1 MLLRPR
7 CAGGD
12 RPEPTSRPPEKRR
25 DYPGDAGSIA
35 SSAPMWART
44 AGITVTTRT
53 FAAIVQRTE
62 RWDASRPA
70 EQQDGF
76 AGHARFVAELEA
88 TGFIAL
94 AGLLH
99 DTSEVLFI
107 FHAEDADE
115 VRQRMSRD
123 PWQKDGHTRLT
134 RVEEIH
140 IRIGAPVPRTA
151 G

>member
-1 MLLRPR
+1 M
-7 CAGGD
+7 
-12 RPEPTSRPPEKRR
+12 TS
-25 DYPGDAGSIA
+25 
-35 SSAPMWART
+35 
-44 AGITVTTRT
+44 T

-62 RWDASRPA
+62 RWDPSRSA

-76 AGHARFVAELEA
+76 ANHARFVAELEA

-94 AGLLH
+94 AGLLQ

-107 FHAEDADE
+107 FHAHDAEE
-115 VRQRMSRD
+115 VRRRMRQD
-123 PWQKDGHTRLT
+123 PWQQDGHCRLT

-140 IRIGAPVPRTA
+140 IRIGAPVSRTA

>member
-1 MLLRPR
+1 M
-7 CAGGD
+7 A
-12 RPEPTSRPPEKRR
+12 
-25 DYPGDAGSIA
+25 
-35 SSAPMWART
+35 
-44 AGITVTTRT
+44 TRT

-62 RWDASRPA
+62 RWDPGRTA
-70 EQQDGF
+70 EQQEGF

-94 AGLLH
+94 AGLLQ

-107 FHAEDADE
+107 FHAQDAEE
-115 VRQRMSRD
+115 VCQRMSRD

-140 IRIGAPVPRTA
+140 IRIGAPVPRPA